1 MTGGASL
8 PGPPP
13 LPPADLNRRPLAI
26 GEVRAGTI
34 LCRIH
39 RTAAGVLYFGP
50 RTDPRQRGRWDA
62 PDDGYGVCYLAWEGR
77 TAFSETLLREL
88 GREEVSESGD
98 LAPRSLARIELTR
111 TLRVARM
118 HGPGLRQLRA
128 TAAVVQGSYDVTWAW
143 SQALHGHPDRVDGIV
158 YRARHDDDDLAVAL
172 FDRARDAVAVLD
184 STPLLDLA
192 LSAELGSW
200 LDRYQIGLGS

>member
-1 MTGGASL
+1 MTSGASL

-13 LPPADLNRRPLAI
+13 PPPQDLSRRTLAT
-26 GEVRAGTI
+26 GEISAGSI

-62 PDDGYGVCYLAWEGR
+62 PDDGYGVCYLAQQGH

-88 GREEVSESGD
+88 DRGELSESGD
-98 LAPRSLARIELTR
+98 LAPRSLARIQVNR
-111 TLRVARM
+111 TLRLARM
-118 HGPGLRQLRA
+118 HGPGLRQMKA

-143 SQALHGHPDRVDGIV
+143 SHALHEHPDRVDGIG

-172 FDRARDAVAVLD
+172 FERARDAVAVLD
-184 STPLLDLA
+184 STPLLGLS
-192 LSAELGSW
+192 LSAELGGW
-200 LDRYQIGLGS
+200 LDRYEIGLTP

>member
-1 MTGGASL
+1 MG
-8 PGPPP
+8 
-13 LPPADLNRRPLAI
+13 
-26 GEVRAGTI
+26 AGTL

-62 PDDGYGVCYLAWEGR
+62 PDDGYGVCYLAQRGH

-88 GREEVSESGD
+88 DREEVSESGD
-98 LAPRSLARIELTR
+98 LAARSLVGIQVIRALV
-111 TLRVARM
+111 LARM
-118 HGPGLRQLRA
+118 HGPGLRQMKA

-143 SQALHGHPDRVDGIV
+143 SHALHAHPQRVDGIV

-172 FDRARDAVAVLD
+172 FERARDAIAVLD
-184 STPLLDLA
+184 STPLLDVA

-200 LDRYQIGLGS
+200 LDRYEVGLAP

>member
-1 MTGGASL
+1 MTSGVSL

-13 LPPADLNRRPLAI
+13 LPPTDLNRRTLAI
-26 GEVRAGTI
+26 GEVPAGTL

-39 RTAAGVLYFGP
+39 RTAAGVLYFGL

-62 PDDGYGVCYLAWEGR
+62 PDDGYGVCYLAQQGH

-88 GREEVSESGD
+88 DREEVSESGD
-98 LAPRSLARIELTR
+98 LAPRSLARIQVNR
-111 TLRVARM
+111 TLRLARM
-118 HGPGLRQLRA
+118 HGPGLRQLKA

-143 SQALHGHPDRVDGIV
+143 SRAVHEHPDRVDGIA

-172 FDRARDAVAVLD
+172 FERAHDAVSVLD
-184 STPLLDLA
+184 STPLLDLS
-192 LSAELGSW
+192 LSAELGGW
-200 LDRYQIGLGS
+200 LDRYDVGLGP